1 MPYAQNKGVQIW
13 WEEQGRG
20 EPVLAIMGLSFPL
33 EMWHRTVPHLSRK
46 FRVILFDN
54 RGVGRSDVPRGPYRI
69 RRMASDAVAVM
80 DAAGVESAHVIGAS
94 MGGMI
99 AQELALCYPERVR
112 SLLLGCTWS
121 GGIRAVRPDYLRLFP
136 NPRLYQRMSPEQ
148 KMRALIPLLY
158 APATPRERIEQDIVM
173 RLKCPPSAK
182 GYYSQL
188 MGTLMWNSWSRL
200 PRIHHPVKVIHGE
213 LDLLIPVANARIL
226 ANRIP
231 YARTAIIP
239 GAGHVFTTD
248 QPEISNREAMQF
260 LVEMCDYRARDAE
273 SAGEPNALRWP
284 A

>member
-1 MPYAQNKGVQIW
+1 MPYALNKGVRIW

-33 EMWHRTVPHLSRK
+33 EMWHRTVPHLARK

-69 RRMASDAVAVM
+69 RRMASDAAAVM
-80 DAAGVESAHVIGAS
+80 EAARLGSAHVIGAS

-99 AQELALCYPERVR
+99 AQELALRYPERVR

-136 NPRLYQRMSPEQ
+136 NPRAYQRMSAEE
-148 KMRALIPLLY
+148 KMRALIPVLY
-158 APATPRERIEQDIVM
+158 APKTPRERIEQDIAM
-173 RLKCPPSAK
+173 RLRCPPSAK

-200 PRIHHPVKVIHGE
+200 PRIQHPVKVIHGE
-213 LDLLIPVANARIL
+213 LDVLIPVANARIL
-226 ANRIP
+226 AGRIP
-231 YARTAIIP
+231 GARAAIIP

-248 QPEISNREAMQF
+248 EPEISNREAMEF
-260 LVEMCDYRARDAE
+260 LVEMSDSRAGSRE
-273 SAGEPNALRWP
+273 NAGERSALRWP